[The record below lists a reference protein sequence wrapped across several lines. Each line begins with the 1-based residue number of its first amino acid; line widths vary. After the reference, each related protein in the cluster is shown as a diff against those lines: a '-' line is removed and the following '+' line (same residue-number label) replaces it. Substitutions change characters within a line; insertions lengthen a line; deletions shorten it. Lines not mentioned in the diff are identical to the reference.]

1 MTESERRRLKFLLL
15 AAATAL
21 EEGRL
26 PLGATFQFDNEITL
40 QERSLLADAMAFG
53 IRYWVAD
60 TFAED
65 SA

>member
-21 EEGRL
+21 EEGRS
-26 PLGATFQFDNEITL
+26 PLHGAFRVEHNIDIAECAGL
-40 QERSLLADAMAFG
+40 REAMAFG

-60 TFAED
+60 AFAEE
-65 SA
+65 S